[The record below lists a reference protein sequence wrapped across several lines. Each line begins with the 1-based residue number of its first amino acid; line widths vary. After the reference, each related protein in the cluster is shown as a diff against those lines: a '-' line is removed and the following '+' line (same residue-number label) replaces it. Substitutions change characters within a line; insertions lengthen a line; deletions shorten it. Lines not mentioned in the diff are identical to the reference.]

1 MGIDHDAI
9 SKWHLSGAPI
19 DYDVMSK
26 WMGFDTEEEVD
37 TTKKNVRK
45 KTKIKT
51 VIREMT
57 PEILAMLDYKVK
69 PVPPSMFEQN
79 PKKALFK
86 RNVNDRILMLQDKIR
101 REYDEVKGYYTYQ
114 VEVTDDEEEVE
125 DAAAHG
131 HTEDA
136 ATIDPPHHREEDEMV
151 TSLVPL
157 ARGRRRYRPGVVKQ
171 ATGCK
176 KLA

>member
-131 HTEDA
+131 HKEDFFENHKEEYE
-136 ATIDPPHHREEDEMV
+136 IVPP
-151 TSLVPL
+151 LVPL